1 MIAKEGE
8 IIQWIRILVALDEDW
23 SSDPSTILGS
33 SQPPV
38 PIITHSH
45 LSSEGTCIHVRVH
58 LCAHVHH
65 LCRLYSHQ
73 KFLFS
78 NCLTRKWFLPILIK
92 WHGVKSFF
100 VCLFLLFLFFKIQ
113 QTWAKITECRV
124 IPDQEQTGTSYE
136 FFWEL

>member
-33 SQPPV
+33 SQPSVAPA

-45 LSSEGTCIHVRVH
+45 LSSEGTCIYVHVC

-73 KFLFS
+73 KFLLS
-78 NCLTRKWFLPILIK
+78 NCLTRKRFLPILIK
-92 WHGVKSFF
+92 WHGVKSWFF
-100 VCLFLLFLFFKIQ
+100 VCLFLLFLFFLKSN
-113 QTWAKITECRV
+113 KL
-124 IPDQEQTGTSYE
+124 EQRSQSAGW
-136 FFWEL
+136 FQIRNR